1 MSFSIGRDLGPK
13 AGSKTGSSSRSPL
26 AAAVRSPIYGRQWRK
41 YSPAKNSKRF
51 GRRGKDCATQ
61 ASGGS
66 PPRLPVTLRSHYGR
80 SNGVDMDAL
89 IKSLRPGKPS
99 DVKPSDVKP
108 PENKPSDAKP
118 AEIRPAELD
127 PSEFL
132 AAAVRADQ
140 PRPSRAEAEQ
150 AVQTLLG
157 YIGENPGR
165 EGLLDT
171 PRRVVEAFDELY
183 QGYHQCPAEVL
194 NRTFGETAGYD
205 DFVLVRDIEFTSQCE
220 HHMMPFYGKAHIAYT
235 PVERVVGLSKLA
247 RLTDIFARRLQ
258 TQEHLTAQIAAAID
272 EILKPRG
279 VAVMLEA
286 EHTCMS
292 VRGVAKHGAL
302 TFTSRYTGMFRD
314 NPAEQARF
322 LSMVRGPQR

>member
-1 MSFSIGRDLGPK
+1 MTQLDFENEAMGSAPGDGGMAVASPSVDAAKTAGDGLGCHAGRDEMKRRNFKRIAITSTARPHV
-13 AGSKTGSSSRSPL
+13 SSVL
-26 AAAVRSPIYGRQWRK
+26 AAYITVS
-41 YSPAKNSKRF
+41 
-51 GRRGKDCATQ
+51 
-61 ASGGS
+61 
-66 PPRLPVTLRSHYGR
+66 
-80 SNGVDMDAL
+80 
-89 IKSLRPGKPS
+89 KPS
-99 DVKPSDVKP
+99 LPDDQTACTRPEASVATSGNQYAPSG
-108 PENKPSDAKP
+108 
-118 AEIRPAELD
+118 IG
-127 PSEFL
+127 
-132 AAAVRADQ
+132 ADQ

-150 AVQTLLG
+150 AVHTLLS

-194 NRTFGETAGYD
+194 DRTFGETAGYD

-220 HHMMPFYGKAHIAYT
+220 HHMMPFYGRAHIAYT

-279 VAVMLEA
+279 VAVLVEA

-292 VRGVAKHGAL
+292 VRGVAKHGAM

-314 NPAEQARF
+314 NPAEQSRF
-322 LSMVRGPQR
+322 LSMVRAPQR